1 MSEIKDPKSWDTPF
15 DDPCVWTLGA
25 SNSQLKSLKNHQSFQ
40 WSNQKYSQKNRP
52 KCSIASICLT
62 LLDDKSTGSQN
73 SQLKNISDLTTNWG
87 IGGSLKS
94 NNNLELKTLLDPSD
108 KLQVFYA
115 NHFNVVKRSIPILLL
130 HWWTSHQ
137 VEPESQANTTI
148 FRHFLSLFKVLQN
161 LRCKLPMLARTGSTT
176 HPQSKSDCNSWKLP
190 DAHFYH
196 HLLHC
201 VCFQRFP
208 KSKSIKDRLWQK
220 ASLDCWIK
228 IVHYAMT
235 TGLRFLHCTQ
245 HQPWS
250 SEALSSIH
258 GIKFT
263 SVTTPASHW
272 PRPVHCLPPHW
283 AYLRVFRLLP
293 RDLKKS
299 QLQKASNTSKF
310 PTMPAPSDEDTRPL
324 SKTLSYV
331 VPNLSGGISGG
342 TEGVSEG
349 WAVSHWHSAVWSLS
363 CKFTAVNCKLSKTK
377 QKKKCSSTLKK
388 KGKYLSFQTSWNL

>member
-1 MSEIKDPKSWDTPF
+1 MTNQQEAKKLTTEKTSLTSPPIGVLAAASNQIKQ
-15 DDPCVWTLGA
+15 LGA
-25 SNSQLKSLKNHQSFQ
+25 KNTFGSIWQAPITSMSWKGPYQFCFSTGELHTRLSLKA
-40 WSNQKYSQKNRP
+40 R
-52 KCSIASICLT
+52 LT
-62 LLDDKSTGSQN
+62 QRFLG
-73 SQLKNISDLTTNWG
+73 
-87 IGGSLKS
+87 
-94 NNNLELKTLLDPSD
+94 
-108 KLQVFYA
+108 
-115 NHFNVVKRSIPILLL
+115 HFL
-130 HWWTSHQ
+130 W
-137 VEPESQANTTI
+137 
-148 FRHFLSLFKVLQN
+148 HFLSLFKVLQN

-250 SEALSSIH
+250 LEALSSIH

-293 RDLKKS
+293 RDLKQS

-342 TEGVSEG
+342 TEGVSKS

-363 CKFTAVNCKLSKTK
+363 CKNHCCKL
-377 QKKKCSSTLKK
+377 
-388 KGKYLSFQTSWNL
+388 

>member
-1 MSEIKDPKSWDTPF
+1 MSWKGPYQFCFSTGELHTRLSLKGPKKNTHVRSKCF
-15 DDPCVWTLGA
+15 KISGA
-25 SNSQLKSLKNHQSFQ
+25 SCQCWHALGVPLIHNLSQI
-40 WSNQKYSQKNRP
+40 
-52 KCSIASICLT
+52 CS
-62 LLDDKSTGSQN
+62 
-73 SQLKNISDLTTNWG
+73 
-87 IGGSLKS
+87 
-94 NNNLELKTLLDPSD
+94 
-108 KLQVFYA
+108 
-115 NHFNVVKRSIPILLL
+115 
-130 HWWTSHQ
+130 
-137 VEPESQANTTI
+137 
-148 FRHFLSLFKVLQN
+148 
-161 LRCKLPMLARTGSTT
+161 
-176 HPQSKSDCNSWKLP
+176 SWKLP

-201 VCFQRFP
+201 ICFQRFP

-250 SEALSSIH
+250 LEALSSIH
-258 GIKFT
+258 GIQFT

-363 CKFTAVNCKLSKTK
+363 CKIHCCKL
-377 QKKKCSSTLKK
+377 
-388 KGKYLSFQTSWNL
+388 

>member
-1 MSEIKDPKSWDTPF
+1 MIYPVWAKLRIPNLETHPPMTLAYGHWVLRTHSWNH
-15 DDPCVWTLGA
+15 W
-25 SNSQLKSLKNHQSFQ
+25 NHQSFQ

-52 KCSIASICLT
+52 KCSIAYICLT

-73 SQLKNISDLTTNWG
+73 SQLKKHLWPHHQLGYWQQPQI
-87 IGGSLKS
+87 KS
-94 NNNLELKTLLDPSD
+94 NNLERKHFWIHLTSSKSSVPICQS
-108 KLQVFYA
+108 LQCQ
-115 NHFNVVKRSIPILLL
+115 RSIPILLL

-137 VEPESQANTTI
+137 AEPERPQITTHVPLPTF
-148 FRHFLSLFKVLQN
+148 FRAIKSLWFFKVLFQISGASCQCWHALGVPLIHN
-161 LRCKLPMLARTGSTT
+161 LSPIVIHGNFQMHTK
-176 HPQSKSDCNSWKLP
+176 N
-190 DAHFYH
+190 H

-250 SEALSSIH
+250 LEALSSIH

-324 SKTLSYV
+324 SKTLSYG

-342 TEGVSEG
+342 TEGVSKG

-363 CKFTAVNCKLSKTK
+363 CKNHCCKL
-377 QKKKCSSTLKK
+377 
-388 KGKYLSFQTSWNL
+388 